1 MSRTV
6 LISGAGIAGTT
17 LAWWLARHG
26 FTPTVIERADGTRSS
41 GSPVDVEGPSFGIV
55 REMGLLPAL
64 RDAATQVREMTL
76 IDHTGR
82 PITSL
87 PMGVLTDSSEH
98 IELPRNDLARM
109 LYEAG
114 RDRPEYIFGDHIAAL
129 TQTDTTVDVRFASG
143 AERNFD
149 LVVGA
154 DGLHSSVRRLAF
166 GPEDQFVKPLGIYVA
181 TLPLP
186 GEHLDPSRVLLYNR
200 PGRSLALHPASGI
213 GGVAFIFRAPI
224 AGFDHRDEAQHLA
237 LLERAYADMGWRAR
251 EFLAAAKAAP
261 DLYFDA
267 VSRVVIERWSNGRV
281 TLVGDAASCVSLFG
295 GGTGLA
301 IAGARILA
309 DELAADRDHAA
320 AFARYEARH
329 RQAVMPRQRG
339 MGLVSGLIVPRTALG
354 MALRNTGVRLV
365 SLFARRTL

>member
-1 MSRTV
+1 MTKTV

-17 LAWWLARHG
+17 LAWWLARCG
-26 FTPTVIERADGTRSS
+26 FAPTVVERADGTRSS
-41 GSPVDVEGPSFGIV
+41 GSPVDVEGLSFGIV

-64 RDAATQVREMTL
+64 REAATQVREMTL
-76 IDHTGR
+76 IDEMGR

-87 PMGVLTDSSEH
+87 PMGVFTNPDEH
-98 IELPRNDLARM
+98 IELPRNDLARL

-114 RDRPEYIFGDHIAAL
+114 RDRAEYIFGDQIAAL
-129 TQTDTTVDVRFASG
+129 TQNGAAVEIRFASG
-143 AERNFD
+143 VERTFD

-186 GEHLDPSRVLLYNR
+186 GEHLDPTRVLLYNR
-200 PGRSLALHPASGI
+200 PGRTLALHPARGL
-213 GGVAFIFRAPI
+213 GGVAFIFRAAI
-224 AGFDHRDEAQHLA
+224 TGFDHRDDAQHLA
-237 LLERAYADMGWRAR
+237 MLERAYADMGWRAS
-251 EFLAAAKAAP
+251 EFLAAARAAP

-267 VSRVVIERWSNGRV
+267 VSRVVIDRWSNGQV

-309 DELAADRDHAA
+309 EELASGSDHAA
-320 AFARYEARH
+320 AFARYETRH

-339 MGLVSGLIVPRTALG
+339 MGLVSGLVVPSTALG
-354 MALRNTGVRLV
+354 IALRNTGVRLV
-365 SLFARRTL
+365 SLLTRLKL

>member
-1 MSRTV
+1 MTKTV
-6 LISGAGIAGTT
+6 LISGAGIAGAT

-26 FTPTVIERADGTRSS
+26 FAATVVERADGTRSS

-64 RDAATQVREMTL
+64 REAATQVREMTL
-76 IDHTGR
+76 IDAAGQ

-87 PMGVLTDSSEH
+87 PMAAFTDSNEH
-98 IELPRNDLARM
+98 IEVPRNDLAR
-109 LYEAG
+109 LLHEAG
-114 RDRPEYIFGDHIAAL
+114 RDRAEYIFGDHIAAL
-129 TQTDTTVDVRFASG
+129 TQTTSAVEVRFASG

-154 DGLHSSVRRLAF
+154 DGLHSSVRRLAL

-200 PGRSLALHPASGI
+200 PSRSLALHPARGL

-224 AGFDHRDEAQHLA
+224 AGFDHRDDAQHLDM
-237 LLERAYADMGWRAR
+237 LERAYADMGWRAS

-267 VSRVVIERWSNGRV
+267 VSRVVIDRWSNGRV

-309 DELAADRDHAA
+309 DELAAGSDHVA
-320 AFARYEARH
+320 AFASYEAKH

-354 MALRNTGVRLV
+354 IAVRNTGVRLV
-365 SLFARRTL
+365 SLFARRAL